1 MENQHLVEFDGG
13 QRGIRTLD
21 TLSRIHA
28 FQACAFNHSA
38 TCPSFCSRRSIRLDG
53 EKAKLLRVTGETGR
67 RARYI
72 PMMRAG
78 STGF

>member
-1 MENQHLVEFDGG
+1 MAGAPRKIQKNSTISIRYGG

-53 EKAKLLRVTGETGR
+53 EKRSFSASPVKPGDGR
-67 RARYI
+67 DIYR
-72 PMMRAG
+72 
-78 STGF
+78 